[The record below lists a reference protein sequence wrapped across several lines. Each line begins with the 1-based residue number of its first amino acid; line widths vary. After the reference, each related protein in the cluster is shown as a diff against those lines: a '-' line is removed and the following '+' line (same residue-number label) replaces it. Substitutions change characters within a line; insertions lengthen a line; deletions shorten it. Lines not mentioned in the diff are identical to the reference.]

1 MENAYNQLIQNV
13 DTNGKKPAS
22 IQQYQAARQ
31 AIETQYNNAK
41 SEAHQILENSNPSV
55 NEVAQALQKLK
66 LYNLKLMTRFIYFK
80 IKRII
85 VHLSQLK
92 INFSNQLMI
101 NH

>member
-1 MENAYNQLIQNV
+1 MV
-13 DTNGKKPAS
+13 KPAS

-41 SEAHQILENSNPSV
+41 SEAHQILENGNPSV

>member
-1 MENAYNQLIQNV
+1 MLIQMV
-13 DTNGKKPAS
+13 KPAS